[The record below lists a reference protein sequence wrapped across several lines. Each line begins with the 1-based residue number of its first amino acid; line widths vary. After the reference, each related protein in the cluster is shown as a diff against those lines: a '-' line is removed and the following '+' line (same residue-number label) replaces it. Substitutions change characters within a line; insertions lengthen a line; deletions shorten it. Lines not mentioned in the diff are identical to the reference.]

1 MKNPHVFKNE
11 KAVFGP
17 FEESQVATI
26 LKDVALGLEYLHKLG
41 HIHRDIKSGNI
52 LLCTNGEVKI
62 ADFGVSAKLNEH
74 ARNAVRTTFVGTPCW
89 MAPEVMDTE
98 IHGYDAKADIWSF
111 GITAIEMCNG
121 HAPYHHMKP
130 MKVILMTLQN
140 PPPTLNDVCENKK
153 FPKDF

>member
-1 MKNPHVFKNE
+1 MCTNIRIYYFGLVSCLIHFILKLPFHVFKNE

-111 GITAIEMCNG
+111 GITISC
-121 HAPYHHMKP
+121 
-130 MKVILMTLQN
+130 
-140 PPPTLNDVCENKK
+140 
-153 FPKDF
+153 